1 MTVQFWNSVYFT
13 DDKLK
18 KVAKTWKKEARK
30 MEEQMTRDY
39 WKMLAEYLALDWST
53 KDSTERIIKKVKDF
67 LDLVAE

>member
-18 KVAKTWKKEARK
+18 KVIKTWKKEARK

-39 WKMLAEYLALDWST
+39 WKMLADYLELDWST
-53 KDSTERIIKKVKDF
+53 KDSTERIIKKVKDI
-67 LDLVAE
+67 LDLVTE